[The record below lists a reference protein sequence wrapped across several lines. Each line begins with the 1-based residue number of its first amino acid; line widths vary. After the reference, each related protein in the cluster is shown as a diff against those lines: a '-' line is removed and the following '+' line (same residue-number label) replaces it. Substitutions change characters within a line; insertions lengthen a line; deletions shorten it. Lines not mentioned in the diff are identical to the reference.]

1 MGCSLTSDEIYCIII
16 HVLPKN
22 SNFVPRVAK
31 TGSGCI
37 FNYTIYNKPNVN
49 TLMKL

>member
-1 MGCSLTSDEIYCIII
+1 MKFNYIVI
-16 HVLPKN
+16 HVLPK
-22 SNFVPRVAK
+22 SRNFVPRVDK

-37 FNYTIYNKPNVN
+37 FNYAISIKPNVN